1 MSFLSSCNECIDGY
15 GEIVTENFRVDDYK
29 RLTIGIPANV
39 VIQNGDSASIKITTY
54 ESYMIALN
62 KKVHGDRLDL
72 DGNFCFAEND
82 DIKILLTIPNE
93 LETIVVNGTANVS
106 SNKPCKSEEINI
118 IINGS
123 GNIALNIFTNRVFSN
138 INGTGNLNLSG
149 TCQNLSVGIA
159 GSGNF
164 KGINLNTYKAKIN
177 IAGSGHA
184 TVVALNELD
193 AIVNGS
199 GVINYSGEPDISI
212 SISGSG
218 KVNKID

>member
-1 MSFLSSCNECIDGY
+1 MLFLSSCDECIDGY
-15 GEIVTENFRVDDYK
+15 GEIVTEDFRLDEYK

-54 ESYMIALN
+54 ESYMTALN
-62 KKVHGDRLDL
+62 KQVHGNRLDL
-72 DGNFCFAEND
+72 NGNFCFAEND
-82 DIKILLTIPNE
+82 DIEVILTLPNDI
-93 LETIVVNGTANVS
+93 ETIVVNGTANVRS
-106 SNKPCKSEEINI
+106 TKPFRSEELDI

-123 GNIALNIFTNRVFSN
+123 GNISLNIFTNRIFSN
-138 INGTGNLNLSG
+138 INGDGNMKLSG

-164 KGINLNTYKAKIN
+164 KGINLNTYKAKVN

-212 SISGSG
+212 NISGSG